1 MNPLFIG
8 SKKLRSSEIEN
19 YELYSLFSP
28 RSLKIENC
36 ELHSLLGLRNS
47 KTENYELSSLF
58 GLRSSSLFGPKK
70 FADLTTK
77 RNQFYTLSTSY
88 NVDFPSSQ
96 LNIYLLF
103 NSLPQIPEK
112 FWFGPS
118 FSSCWLRLEK
128 HILWWVQQ
136 WMIFFLKFC
145 VSFPLFRYGK
155 VVWWIGTTILHGW
168 MHEKDERKL

>member
-8 SKKLRSSEIEN
+8 SKRLRSSEIEN

-47 KTENYELSSLF
+47 RTENYELYSLF
-58 GLRSSSLFGPKK
+58 GLRSSKIESYELYSSFGSKK

-88 NVDFPSSQ
+88 NVGFPSSQ

-128 HILWWVQQ
+128 HIL
-136 WMIFFLKFC
+136 
-145 VSFPLFRYGK
+145 
-155 VVWWIGTTILHGW
+155 
-168 MHEKDERKL
+168 